1 MSNYERGYNHGCR
14 DTLSKVVVTKDR
26 ERAVIEASEALAALH
41 GAILDGQPVSGEAMS
56 DALERNYD
64 AVRALQEA
72 RDE

>member
-1 MSNYERGYNHGCR
+1 MHTDCHLSNCEQC
-14 DTLSKVVVTKDR
+14 DL
-26 ERAVIEASEALAALH
+26 ERAVIKAAEALAALH

-56 DALERNYD
+56 DALKRNYD